1 MFRVSSASL
10 SFSSILHLNPVLRP
24 DVGSFSEIR
33 TNYIN
38 SGILCK
44 IKIQNPFLKTV
55 KNFKT
60 VETEYGIKHGFLLG
74 MGPWSQI
81 IDWASPAWSLVVILK
96 RFPSCGLYFFFILL
110 CFPTQAL
117 LSTHLLLPTPVLLP
131 WKSHGRR
138 SLVGCSPWGR

>member
-10 SFSSILHLNPVLRP
+10 KFFFFSNLHPNPAVRP
-24 DVGSFSEIR
+24 DIGSFSEIR

-60 VETEYGIKHGFLLG
+60 VETEYGMKHGFLLG
-74 MGPWSQI
+74 MWPWSQ
-81 IDWASPAWSLVVILK
+81 V
-96 RFPSCGLYFFFILL
+96 
-110 CFPTQAL
+110 
-117 LSTHLLLPTPVLLP
+117 
-131 WKSHGRR
+131 
-138 SLVGCSPWGR
+138 